1 LTETAAKTCSL
12 CNDTGWKIVVKDGR
26 EFAQRCQCQAE
37 NAIKTRSQR
46 ANLPQRFL
54 LYELDSFCPH
64 KNFPSQKKIIKRV
77 RKFIDDYPAVLDAKG
92 LLFQGRAGVGKTR
105 LLCAI
110 ATELFK
116 RPECYDIYYIDWNDL
131 LREMRSGSHH
141 MTKDFSEL
149 NKFIE
154 KLAAV
159 DLLLF
164 DELGASKLGDLSQW
178 MMDTI
183 YYIFN
188 KRYNNQKVTICA
200 ANFFDNPK
208 DGSESLT
215 ERIGERIRS
224 RLFEMTDL
232 LVLEGS
238 DRRREM

>member
-1 LTETAAKTCSL
+1 LTETVTKNCSL

-26 EFAQRCQCQAE
+26 EFAQRCQCQSE
-37 NAIKTRSQR
+37 NSVKIRSHK
-46 ANLPQRFL
+46 ANLPPRFL
-54 LYELDSFCPH
+54 GYELDSFCPH

-77 RKFIDDYPAVLDAKG
+77 RQFIDDYPAVVDSKG

-116 RPECYDIYYIDWNDL
+116 KPDFFDIHYIDWNNL
-131 LREMRSGSHH
+131 LREMRSGDHH
-141 MTKDFSEL
+141 LTKDFSEL

-164 DELGASKLGDLSQW
+164 DELGASKLSDLSQW

-188 KRYNNQKVTICA
+188 KRYNNQKVTLCA
-200 ANFFDNPK
+200 TNFFDNPK
-208 DGSESLT
+208 DGKESLT
-215 ERIGERIRS
+215 DRIGERIRS

-232 LVLEGS
+232 LVIEGS

>member
-1 LTETAAKTCSL
+1 MTETITKNCSL
-12 CNDTGWKIVVKDGR
+12 CNDTGWKIVVKEGR
-26 EFAQRCQCQAE
+26 EFAQRCQCQTE
-37 NAIKTRSQR
+37 KSIEIRSHK

-77 RKFIDDYPAVLDAKG
+77 RKFIDDYPAVLDFKG

-116 RPECYDIYYIDWNDL
+116 KPDFFDIYYIDWNNL
-131 LREMRSGSHH
+131 LREMRSGDHH
-141 MTKDFSEL
+141 LTKDFSEL

-164 DELGASKLGDLSQW
+164 DELGSSKLSDLSQW

-188 KRYNNQKVTICA
+188 KRYNNQKVTLCA
-200 ANFFDNPK
+200 TNFFDNPK
-208 DGSESLT
+208 DGKESLT
-215 ERIGERIRS
+215 DRIGERIRS
-224 RLFEMTDL
+224 RLFEMTEL
-232 LVLEGS
+232 LVIEGS
-238 DRRREM
+238 DRRIEM

>member
-1 LTETAAKTCSL
+1 LTENETRTCPL
-12 CNDTGWKIVVKDGR
+12 CNDTGWKIVLKEGR
-26 EFAQRCQCQAE
+26 EYAQKCECQAV
-37 NAIKTRSQR
+37 NSIKTRSHK

-77 RKFIDDYPAVLDAKG
+77 RKFIDDYPSVLDSRG
-92 LLFQGRAGVGKTR
+92 MLFQGRAGVGKTR

-116 RPECYDIYYIDWNDL
+116 KPDFFDIYYIDWNNL
-131 LREMRSGSHH
+131 LREMRSGDHH
-141 MTKDFSEL
+141 LTKDFSEL

-159 DLLLF
+159 NLLLF
-164 DELGASKLGDLSQW
+164 DELGASKLSDLSQW

-188 KRYNNQKVTICA
+188 KRYNNQKVTLCA
-200 ANFFDNPK
+200 TNFFDNPK
-208 DGSESLT
+208 DGKESLT
-215 ERIGERIRS
+215 DRIGERIRS

-232 LVLEGS
+232 LVIEGS

>member
-1 LTETAAKTCSL
+1 MTETVTKNCSL
-12 CNDTGWKIVVKDGR
+12 CNDTGWEIVVKEGR

-37 NAIKTRSQR
+37 KSIEIRSHK

-54 LYELDSFCPH
+54 RYELDSFCPH

-77 RKFIDDYPAVLDAKG
+77 RKFIDDYPAVVDYKG

-116 RPECYDIYYIDWNDL
+116 KPDFFDIYYIDWNNL
-131 LREMRSGSHH
+131 LREMRSGDHH
-141 MTKDFSEL
+141 LTKDFSEL

-164 DELGASKLGDLSQW
+164 DELGSSKLSDLSQW

-188 KRYNNQKVTICA
+188 KRYNNQKVTLCA
-200 ANFFDNPK
+200 TNFFDNPK
-208 DGSESLT
+208 DGKESLT
-215 ERIGERIRS
+215 DRIGERIRS
-224 RLFEMTDL
+224 RLFEMTEL
-232 LVLEGS
+232 LVIEGS
-238 DRRREM
+238 DRRIEM